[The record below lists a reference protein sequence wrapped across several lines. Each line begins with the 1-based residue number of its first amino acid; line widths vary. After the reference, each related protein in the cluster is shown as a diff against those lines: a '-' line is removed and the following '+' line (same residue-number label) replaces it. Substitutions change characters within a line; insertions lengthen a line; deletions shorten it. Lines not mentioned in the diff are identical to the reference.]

1 MKKKNSEFENNKF
14 REFAKIIRLS
24 VIKTAYET
32 LGKNAHIGGALSMC
46 DILAVLF
53 KGVINLNLENFK
65 KLDRDKFILSKGH
78 STLSYYAILKELGFI
93 TKQELANYEG
103 EGSFLFGHPVR
114 NLEKGIEYST
124 GSLGQGISL
133 GVGVALA
140 DRLKKKNN
148 KIYVIVGDGECNE
161 GSVWEAAMS
170 ASKYKLENLTIIVDK
185 NNLQQTGTTKEIM
198 PNDNLSSKWKEFG
211 WDVKIVDGHN
221 YNEIFNSLSSN
232 SKEGMPKAIIANTI
246 KGKGVTIFENNNR
259 WHHNI
264 VTKNDYEV
272 AIKEINKQ

>member
-1 MKKKNSEFENNKF
+1 MKQKLQFENNKF
-14 REFAKIIRLS
+14 KEFAKIIRFS

-32 LGKNAHIGGALSMC
+32 LGQNTHIGGALSMC

-65 KLDRDKFILSKGH
+65 TFDRDKFILSKGH
-78 STLSYYAILKELGFI
+78 STLSYYAVLKELGFI
-93 TKQELANYEG
+93 TKEELANYEG
-103 EGSFLFGHPVR
+103 KDSFLFGHPVR
-114 NLEKGIEYST
+114 NLEKGIEFST

-140 DRLKKKNN
+140 ARLQKKNN
-148 KIYVIVGDGECNE
+148 KTFIIVGDGECNE

-185 NNLQQTGTTKEIM
+185 NNLQQTGTTEEVM
-198 PNDNLSSKWKEFG
+198 PNDNLSNKWKEFG
-211 WDVKIVDGHN
+211 WDVRIVDGHN
-221 YNEIFNSLSSN
+221 YQEIFNSLTSSN
-232 SKEGMPKAIIANTI
+232 KENMPKAIIANTI
-246 KGKGVTIFENNNR
+246 KGKGVSIFENNNK

-264 VTKNDYEV
+264 ITKNDFEIAV
-272 AIKEINKQ
+272 REIKEQ